1 MLGALR
7 PLLPRLYSISSSQLE
22 APGRVAATVAVVRYE
37 SLNRRRIGVTSTQLA
52 ERLQARD
59 PLQTCLWSLHR
70 ARLPSTSTDGNPIQP
85 TSTPHPSKVKA
96 GQLHLTLL
104 CLEPCMQAMT
114 SGTETAS

>member
-52 ERLQARD
+52 ERLQARNHLHCGLFLQLIWLF
-59 PLQTCLWSLHR
+59 PHTIFHCWQTCYRPQVRRTRDEVRALWLTWLRLEHWVR
-70 ARLPSTSTDGNPIQP
+70 A
-85 TSTPHPSKVKA
+85 VK
-96 GQLHLTLL
+96 
-104 CLEPCMQAMT
+104 
-114 SGTETAS
+114 